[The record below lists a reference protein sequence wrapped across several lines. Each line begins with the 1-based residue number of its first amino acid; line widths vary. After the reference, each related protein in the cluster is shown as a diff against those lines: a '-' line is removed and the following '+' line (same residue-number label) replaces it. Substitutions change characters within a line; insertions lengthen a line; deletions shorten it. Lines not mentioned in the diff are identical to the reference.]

1 MIWMLV
7 KTITIDLKKL
17 NDVVNKKVI
26 KNKKFNTLNTKGNKL
41 DKKIPNV
48 TTLIHIN
55 QYNTEYNT
63 NKHSSEEKI

>member
-1 MIWMLV
+1 MLV

-63 NKHSSEEKI
+63 NKHSFEEKI